1 MKKQIKS
8 VSLLQNAKMV
18 AALYLFLS
26 LPILAVVAAIGGAT
40 SRPDLSLVAILMFVA
55 AYVASGFVFALIGGW
70 VYNLVAGVVGG
81 FEFTTSEVSKG

>member
-8 VSLLQNAKMV
+8 VSLMQNAKMV

-26 LPILAVVAAIGGAT
+26 LPILAVLAAIGGAT
-40 SRPDLSLVAILMFVA
+40 GRSDLSLFAILVFIA
-55 AYVASGFVFALIGGW
+55 TYVVSGFVFALIGGW

-81 FEFTTSEVSKG
+81 FEFTTSEVKQG

>member
-26 LPILAVVAAIGGAT
+26 LPILAVLAAVGGAT
-40 SRPDLSLVAILMFVA
+40 SRPELSLFAILMFVA
-55 AYVASGFVFALIGGW
+55 TYVASGFVFALIGGW

-81 FEFTTSEVSKG
+81 FEFTTADVSKG